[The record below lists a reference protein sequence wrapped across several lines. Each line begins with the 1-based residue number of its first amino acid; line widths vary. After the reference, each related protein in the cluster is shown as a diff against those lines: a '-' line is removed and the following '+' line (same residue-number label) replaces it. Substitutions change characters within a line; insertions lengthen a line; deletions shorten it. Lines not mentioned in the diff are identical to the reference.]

1 MGGIGCVTPYSRRS
15 RPTIKRSTK
24 LVKTNVTGEFGKV
37 AIKAYKKPFVSALSC
52 IKVSS
57 LFPDELNPRSQKLS
71 FALDQLWMA
80 SMTLPDANLDAPSPS
95 WGRFM
100 QLASKGENYER
111 TRIEILNKPQLYL
124 HCLEF
129 CQGTKR
135 DGVMRKTN
143 KNIFGQLLK
152 SQTEAI
158 DHYPVNSTFIVD
170 GDGQTVIVIGNDT
183 DLLVM
188 MVALATPS
196 MHVYLCDTT
205 KGPRV
210 FSISHREKQRRNVEL
225 SSSLYAEK
233 PETPKAETE
242 NVREFLLKLYGSNK
256 LGSTLDKLRHYK
268 YKQAIEKSSL
278 TSTIKLECLPPTS
291 AAAAQHSLRAYHQ
304 VQTWCGKRVDAT
316 AWGWQIGGGILAPV
330 ETTKGVVPENLLK
343 MVACSCK
350 TQCMKARLMLAALS
364 WNALQRSNA
373 TEKVDVVKWS
383 KRKGAWV
390 LEERRKKQASD
401 SVPPQLKS
409 LMSRVVEVASQ
420 HLQLPPIAEPKLQ
433 RRGCHVAKPSK
444 EELRHL

>member
-1 MGGIGCVTPYSRRS
+1 MSKVTLAIHRASEPGFADSNIEWPIVVDSSVNCDRSLEIGM
-15 RPTIKRSTK
+15 
-24 LVKTNVTGEFGKV
+24 
-37 AIKAYKKPFVSALSC
+37 AAASAL
-52 IKVSS
+52 
-57 LFPDELNPRSQKLS
+57 DN
-71 FALDQLWMA
+71 
-80 SMTLPDANLDAPSPS
+80 
-95 WGRFM
+95 
-100 QLASKGENYER
+100 
-111 TRIEILNKPQLYL
+111 QLYS
-124 HCLEF
+124 E
-129 CQGTKR
+129 
-135 DGVMRKTN
+135 
-143 KNIFGQLLK
+143 K
-152 SQTEAI
+152 SI
-158 DHYPVNSTFIVD
+158 DR
-170 GDGQTVIVIGNDT
+170 QTVIVIDNDT

-196 MHVYLCDTT
+196 MNVYICDTT

-304 VQTWCGKRVDAT
+304 VQTWRGKRVDAT

-350 TQCMKARLMLAALS
+350 TQC
-364 WNALQRSNA
+364 
-373 TEKVDVVKWS
+373 
-383 KRKGAWV
+383 RK
-390 LEERRKKQASD
+390 S
-401 SVPPQLKS
+401 
-409 LMSRVVEVASQ
+409 
-420 HLQLPPIAEPKLQ
+420 
-433 RRGCHVAKPSK
+433 
-444 EELRHL
+444 